1 MGSMGE
7 KKDNSAMEAIAMA
20 ADDRVFSTTDLIDE
34 PLDEVIADLS
44 RGLSEEDA
52 AFIAEAATELST
64 RLKPKRFAHSISVAR
79 TMRRFSELYDL
90 DLSQCVR
97 SGLIHDW
104 DKCYVGDAA
113 HERVREL
120 GIELPWDFERMEAL
134 LHSITGAKA
143 LSIRFPQL
151 EPEILQAV
159 ERHTSG
165 AVDMQPLDM
174 ALYVADMLEPTRA
187 YEKLVPLR
195 ELIGE
200 LPLPELFGECFRAT
214 VEHLVAKRRFF
225 HPETANIWNAWVGR
239 NALREW
245 LRRQQEEQA
254 GK

>member
-1 MGSMGE
+1 MSA
-7 KKDNSAMEAIAMA
+7 KRDNSAMEAIAA
-20 ADDRVFSTTDLIDE
+20 KADDFVFSTTKLIDE
-34 PLDEVIADLS
+34 PLDEIIADLS
-44 RGLSEEDA
+44 RGLNEVDA
-52 AFIAEAATELST
+52 AFIAEAAEELST
-64 RLKPKRFAHSISVAR
+64 RLKPKRFAHSVSVAR
-79 TMRRFSELYDL
+79 MMRRFSELYDL

-104 DKCYVGDAA
+104 DKCFVGDAA

-143 LSIRFPQL
+143 LGIRFPQL
-151 EPEILQAV
+151 EPEVLQAV

-200 LPLPELFGECFRAT
+200 LSLPDLFTECFRAT
-214 VEHLVAKRRFF
+214 VEHLVEKKRFF
-225 HPETANIWNAWVGR
+225 HPETADIWNAWVGR

-245 LRRQQEEQA
+245 LRREQESSKE
-254 GK
+254 K

>member
-1 MGSMGE
+1 MSE
-7 KKDNSAMEAIAMA
+7 THDNSAMEAVAMA
-20 ADDRVFSTTDLIDE
+20 ADDKVFSTTALLDE

-44 RGLSEEDA
+44 QGLSAEDA

-64 RLKPKRFAHSISVAR
+64 RLKPKRFAHSVSVAR
-79 TMRRFSELYDL
+79 TMRRFAGIYGL
-90 DLSQCVR
+90 DLSQSVR
-97 SGLIHDW
+97 AGLIHDW

-143 LSIRFPQL
+143 LGIRFPHL
-151 EPEILQAV
+151 EPEVLQAV

-165 AVDMQPLDM
+165 AVDMTELDM
-174 ALYVADMLEPTRA
+174 ALYVADMIEPTRA

-200 LPLPELFGECFRAT
+200 VSLPELFAECFCST
-214 VEHLVAKRRFF
+214 VEHLVERRRFF

-245 LRRQQEEQA
+245 LRRQQEAEQA
-254 GK
+254 N